1 MSDYMQ
7 GRGPYLL
14 FVVLM
19 ATGIYMLIARRNLLK
34 TMAGLYLF
42 QSGIILFFILLS
54 VRHKSTV
61 PILDAAGGGGDAM
74 SNPLPHA
81 LMLTAIVVGVA
92 TLGVALAIL
101 RRIQSEE
108 GTLEEADAADLAAEP
123 AAVPVESE
131 GA

>member
-1 MSDYMQ
+1 MMDYLMA
-7 GRGPYLL
+7 RGPYLL

-19 ATGIYMLIARRNLLK
+19 TTGIYMLIARRNLLK

-54 VRHKSTV
+54 VRRDSTV
-61 PILDAAGGGGDAM
+61 PILDERGGLGEAM

-92 TLGVALAIL
+92 TLGVALAIM
-101 RRIQSEE
+101 RRILVEE
-108 GTLEEADAADLAAEP
+108 GTIEEQEPTEEAASVAAE
-123 AAVPVESE
+123 SE
-131 GA
+131 RA